1 MPELPDLENV
11 RGVLNRNI
19 LNVPIAAA
27 EVKIPIVIRF
37 PSKDDFETAMK
48 GNAFTNVSRRG
59 KYMLMHMKSGHI
71 FAVNLMLTGHLQLCD
86 KSEKDK
92 YRTCWALTLADGRQL
107 RNYDQNLFGREYLV
121 PDGNLSLIPNFT
133 KMGPEALEISKADLV
148 ARLKKKIG
156 QIKNILVDEEVIA
169 GIGNAYVDEIL
180 FEAGIYPFRKRTELS
195 QEELEKIHDAIQ
207 LVIKRA
213 TEHIAKEMG
222 DNIHLK
228 IRDFLMVHLKGGQ
241 PCPKC
246 GTTISQI
253 TPNGRITS
261 YCLHCQ
267 PTARLPIS

>member
-11 RGVLNRNI
+11 KAVLNRSI
-19 LNVPIAAA
+19 LNIPITSA
-27 EVKIPIVIRF
+27 EVRIPIVIRF
-37 PSKDDFETAMK
+37 PAKDDFEAAMT
-48 GNAFTNVSRRG
+48 GNSFTSVGRRG
-59 KYMLMHMKSGHI
+59 KYMLLNLKSGHI

-86 KSEKDK
+86 KDEKPK
-92 YRTCWALTLADGRQL
+92 HRTCWVLTLADGRQL

-121 PDGNLSLIPNFT
+121 PDGNLSLIPNFM
-133 KMGPEALEISKADLV
+133 KMGPEALEITKPALV

-195 QEELEKIHDAIQ
+195 QDELEKIHDAIH
-207 LVIKRA
+207 LVIERA
-213 TEHIAKEMG
+213 TEHISKEMG
-222 DNIHLK
+222 DNIHVK
-228 IRDFLMVHLKGGQ
+228 IRDFLMEHLKGGQ

-246 GTTISQI
+246 GNTISEI